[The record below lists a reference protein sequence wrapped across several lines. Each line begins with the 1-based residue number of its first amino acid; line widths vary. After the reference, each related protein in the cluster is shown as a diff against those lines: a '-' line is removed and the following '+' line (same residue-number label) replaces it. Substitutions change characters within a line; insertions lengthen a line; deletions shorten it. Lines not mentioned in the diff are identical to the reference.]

1 MEKMEGSIIFSNG
14 ILGVL
19 FNVFEVRGL
28 EGKKLDERIIF
39 DVLKLSS
46 DVQKLVFVL
55 FRCWLNVER
64 KDNVNRRSWKF
75 FMLFNFLEFVERME
89 VFFSEVLEVGVLNF
103 FL

>member
-14 ILGVL
+14 ILGVV
-19 FNVFEVRGL
+19 FNVFEFRVL

-55 FRCWLNVER
+55 FRRWLNVEC
-64 KDNVNRRSWKF
+64 KDNVNRRLWKF
-75 FMLFNFLEFVERME
+75 FMLFNFLEFVERIE